1 MSHNS
6 AGAESPGSAA
16 ATLGAAYLAFGL
28 GMVIYIMFVLEPAMG
43 FTGVADYMD
52 PDKIAANAGSTPW
65 LLVDLFYLSL
75 FVAILAI
82 VRGSDD
88 RALAWA
94 GVAGGIAF
102 FLVGAIDRVVEDL
115 PGLIADEDTRRVA
128 LIAMLPVRL
137 AVLKAAAMAM
147 ALFAW
152 KTTRIGGAG
161 AGALNRAW
169 RGLGYLVLAS
179 GVAFVFVFVPAPV
192 VFFVW
197 AAALT
202 VRHASRL
209 VYPRRV
215 VQKADPLTV

>member
-1 MSHNS
+1 VSH
-6 AGAESPGSAA
+6 ATTGAVSPGSAA
-16 ATLGAAYLAFGL
+16 AALGAAYLALGL
-28 GMVIYIMFVLEPAMG
+28 GMVIYIMLVLEPAMG

-65 LLVDLFYLSL
+65 LVVDVFYLSL

-82 VRGSDD
+82 AHGSDD

-102 FLVGAIDRVVEDL
+102 FLVGTIDRVVEDL
-115 PGLIADEDTRRVA
+115 PGLIADEETRRVA

-152 KTTRIGGAG
+152 RTTRIGGAG
-161 AGALNRAW
+161 VGAVDKAW

-197 AAALT
+197 AVALT

-209 VYPRRV
+209 VPPRRDA
-215 VQKADPLTV
+215 QKAEPVSA